1 MENLPHF
8 DGMENPFFLIGLL
21 SVIANRL
28 QTAGDSFFKE
38 ISWKQCFVL
47 ICVRLFPQPPSLK
60 ELARAFG
67 TSHQNVKQLL
77 LKLERGDFVRLAA
90 DPRDKRKQRV
100 LLTDKADAFD
110 EKYNLPSKEFVS
122 RLFRNIDPGDLAITV
137 AVLTRLEHNLKEGQD
152 E

>member
-38 ISWKQCFVL
+38 ISWKQSFLL

-60 ELARAFG
+60 ELARAFR

-77 LKLERGDFVRLAA
+77 LKLERGGFVRLAA
-90 DPRDKRKQRV
+90 DPGDKRKQRV

-122 RLFRNIDPGDLAITV
+122 RLFRNIDPGDLAITI